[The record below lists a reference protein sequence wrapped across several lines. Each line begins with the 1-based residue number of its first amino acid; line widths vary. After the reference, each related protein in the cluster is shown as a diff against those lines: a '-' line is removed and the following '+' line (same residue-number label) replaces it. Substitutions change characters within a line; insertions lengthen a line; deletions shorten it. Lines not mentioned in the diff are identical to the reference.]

1 MNEGAE
7 MKMTLDT
14 PRQDMRVWRAPLIA
28 VVLAVLALIA
38 LYWETVAS
46 MAAIWSRSETF
57 THGYLILP
65 ISLLLLWQR
74 RRALIRSAPALRP
87 VVRLPVLGRGCPRAH
102 FASVLVIEQLA
113 LGAMIPVVVWAILGW
128 QFTWA
133 LVFPLFFL
141 FFAVPM
147 GEELIPPLMD
157 FTADFTVSMLQL
169 TGKPVYR
176 EGTFIE
182 IPSGH
187 WSVVEGC
194 SGVRYL
200 IASVTLGCLFAYL
213 TYRSPVRRVV
223 FVILSFGVPIIANG
237 LRAYMIVMI
246 AHLSDMRLA
255 LGVDHF
261 IYGWVFF
268 GLVMLLLFWI
278 GSYWRE
284 DDRPAEQPAI
294 AMAEAAAPPP
304 LRAASPWRAG
314 AIVAALLPIWPARG
328 YVHAAKES
336 LVHASLNVPAVH
348 DAWQTSAEE
357 ATRWRPHYLGTDAAL
372 RQSYTSG
379 PRRVG
384 VYLEYY
390 RHQRQGAELINSQN
404 YLVRQIDLE
413 CWQVADAP
421 RTITVRGKTVQIR
434 QAKLRS
440 AQQDLLVWY
449 WYWMDGDYTTNHYLA
464 KLWDAKA
471 KLLGETGDAAA
482 IILAT
487 PLGAEDQEAETVLAD
502 FVNAMEPAIRT
513 STKTTE
519 THTQPQNHK
528 HNTQPH
534 NTHKN
539 KHHTKNG
546 LENGLVNLINRTP
559 QYRHANNNL
568 TDYTDF
574 HRRIRHDAVS
584 LHALHKREG
593 HDYGVLLRL
602 WRLLRALRPDV
613 VHSRNLAALAAQL
626 PALLAGEPGRVHGG
640 RGRGVHGLDGSRPSR
655 LRRRRAV

>member
-1 MNEGAE
+1 

-28 VVLAVLALIA
+28 VVLAVLALFA

-65 ISLLLLWQR
+65 ISLFLIWQR
-74 RRALIRSAPALRP
+74 RRELIRYTPAPDLRP
-87 VVRLPVLGRGCPRAH
+87 VVLLPVLGLVWLLAH

-113 LGAMIPVVVWAILGW
+113 MVAMIPVVVWAILGW
-128 QFTWA
+128 QITWA

-169 TGKPVYR
+169 TGIPVYR
-176 EGTFIE
+176 EGTFFE

-200 IASVTLGCLFAYL
+200 IASVTLGCLYAYL

-284 DDRPAEQPAI
+284 DDRPPEQPAI

-314 AIVAALLPIWPARG
+314 VIVAALLLIWPALG

-404 YLVRQIDLE
+404 YLVRQKDLE
-413 CWQVADAP
+413 WRQVADAP

-513 STKTTE
+513 S
-519 THTQPQNHK
+519 
-528 HNTQPH
+528 
-534 NTHKN
+534 
-539 KHHTKNG
+539 
-546 LENGLVNLINRTP
+546 L
-559 QYRHANNNL
+559 
-568 TDYTDF
+568 D
-574 HRRIRHDAVS
+574 DAA
-584 LHALHKREG
+584 HE
-593 HDYGVLLRL
+593 
-602 WRLLRALRPDV
+602 
-613 VHSRNLAALAAQL
+613 
-626 PALLAGEPGRVHGG
+626 
-640 RGRGVHGLDGSRPSR
+640 
-655 LRRRRAV
+655 